1 VAARLKSP
9 VYTEILPADPFYPA
23 EGYHQKY
30 YLQQT
35 PDLLAALRAV
45 YPAPAVLTAS
55 TAAARLNGFAAGY
68 GTLATL
74 KTELG
79 ELKLS
84 AANRQRLVDLAA
96 TTVRSHAGPGC
107 PVPSQGV
114 R

>member
-9 VYTEILPADPFYPA
+9 VYTEILPAGPFYPA

-30 YLQQT
+30 YLRQM

-45 YPAPAVLTAS
+45 YPAPTDLTAS

-84 AANRQRLVDLAA
+84 PANRQRLLNLAA
-96 TTVRSHAGPGC
+96 AAVRSHAGPGC
-107 PVPSQGV
+107 PVPSQGA